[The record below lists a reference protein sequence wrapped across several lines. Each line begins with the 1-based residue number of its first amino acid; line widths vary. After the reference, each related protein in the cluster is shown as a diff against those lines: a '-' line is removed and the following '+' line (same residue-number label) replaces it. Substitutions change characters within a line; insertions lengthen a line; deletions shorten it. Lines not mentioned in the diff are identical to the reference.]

1 MTDKINLRQMR
12 EAQEKFSTLI
22 WLSHDKLSALLDLA
36 EAAVRFSS
44 KRGVSRL
51 DLIDKLEEIAD
62 RFTLGEV
69 RDA

>member
-1 MTDKINLRQMR
+1 MADKINLRELRKMLDAER
-12 EAQEKFSTLI
+12 HELI
-22 WLSHDKLSALLDLA
+22 DGGKDADALLDLA